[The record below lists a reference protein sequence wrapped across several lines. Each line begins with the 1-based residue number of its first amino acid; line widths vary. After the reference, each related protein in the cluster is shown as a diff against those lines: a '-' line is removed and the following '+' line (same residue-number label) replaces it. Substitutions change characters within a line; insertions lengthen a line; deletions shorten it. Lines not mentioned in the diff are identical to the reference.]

1 MLFGC
6 GEDAFFE
13 PSHLNVSRR
22 GHQAAKA
29 RREGKKGQEQ
39 EQDNIKKMFLYIY
52 CVYYIYYIILYYII
66 LYYIILYYILYIYMY
81 IYRIIWC
88 YIVLYYSILCYIVL
102 YYSILYYIFIIIIIV
117 IIIIISISIIYV
129 HYIYMYIYRYIY
141 IYIVHV
147 RVYTYALKYI
157 ENYWDSWKIDYKRHY
172 IWHMRHCTS
181 QQEMCNALLEP
192 YLFVNSCSSWCACL
206 LRARHRWQDKSVSHS
221 NQYWLHA
228 KRHRILYR
236 PQCHCVR

>member
-1 MLFGC
+1 MVKSNDLQSFRKW
-6 GEDAFFE
+6 
-13 PSHLNVSRR
+13 SH
-22 GHQAAKA
+22 G
-29 RREGKKGQEQ
+29 
-39 EQDNIKKMFLYIY
+39 IIYIY
-52 CVYYIYYIILYYII
+52 YIYIILYYII
-66 LYYIILYYILYIYMY
+66 LYYIISYYIIFYI
-81 IYRIIWC
+81 
-88 YIVLYYSILCYIVL
+88 YIVLYDVILHYIIV
-102 YYSILYYIFIIIIIV
+102 YYAILYYIIVYYIIYLLLLSLLSLLLLV
-117 IIIIISISIIYV
+117 LLLYV
-129 HYIYMYIYRYIY
+129 HYIWMYIYRYIY

-236 PQCHCVR
+236 PQCHCAR